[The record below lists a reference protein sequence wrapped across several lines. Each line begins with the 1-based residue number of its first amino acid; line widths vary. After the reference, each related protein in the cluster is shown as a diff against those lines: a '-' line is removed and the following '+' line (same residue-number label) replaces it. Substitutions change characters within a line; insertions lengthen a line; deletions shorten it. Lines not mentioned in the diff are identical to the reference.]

1 MEKNDASTDC
11 QPPTRID
18 DLPLGARVYARAES
32 GICSKGSRGLVVEEY
47 WLGERPGRTILF
59 ENGGY
64 DGFSPDDIGH
74 LVIAE
79 GSIDSKLAHYC
90 FQSVGRLSVEF
101 HSGLFDF
108 TGFEPFA
115 QRISNQEKSA
125 ISSQL
130 PTKSNDAISAGKSTS
145 I

>member
-1 MEKNDASTDC
+1 MEKKDAPAA
-11 QPPTRID
+11 PPTRID
-18 DLPLGARVYARAES
+18 ELPLGARVYARTDS
-32 GICSKGSRGLVVEEY
+32 GICDKGSRGLVVEEY
-47 WLGERPGRTILF
+47 WMGERDGRTILF

-64 DGFSPDDIGH
+64 DGFSPEDIGH
-74 LVIAE
+74 FVIAE

-115 QRISNQEKSA
+115 QRISNQDKLA
-125 ISSQL
+125 ISNQL
-130 PTKSNDAISAGKSTS
+130 PIQPHAAQSGGKSNS